1 MCHFAI
7 PHHFDISMEGMSC
20 TDTERDFVL
29 SPRGEEIKNDSYF
42 LAISYQHRLPS
53 PVLLLVQGGTP

>member
-20 TDTERDFVL
+20 TDTERDFIL
-29 SPRGEEIKNDSYF
+29 SPRGEEIKNDSYV
-42 LAISYQHRLPS
+42 LAISYLHRLLS
-53 PVLLLVQGGTP
+53 PAPLLFQGVTP